1 MKENYNYGVKELN
14 VEKSL
19 IVASNLLKR
28 RMEHQITEFSPN
40 DDQISAS
47 NAQIIGFLVVNKD
60 QEIFQKTIEQAFSLR
75 PSTVSANLRLMET
88 KGFIKREFSKLDARK
103 KRVIP
108 TQKAI
113 DFNEKLCKK
122 GVEIEEEFI
131 EIFNNDEYE
140 ELKSLLLKLIV
151 NMEQKEKSPL

>member
-1 MKENYNYGVKELN
+1 MKKNYNYGVKELN

-19 IVASNLLKR
+19 IVATNLLKR
-28 RMEHQITEFSPN
+28 RMEHQIIEFSPN

-47 NAQIIGFLVVNKD
+47 NAQIIGFLVAN
-60 QEIFQKTIEQAFSLR
+60 QELEIFQKTIEQAFSLR

-103 KRVIP
+103 KKVIP

-113 DFNEKLCKK
+113 DFNDKLCKK
-122 GVEIEEEFI
+122 GVEIEEEFKD
-131 EIFNNDEYE
+131 IFSDDEYDQ
-140 ELKSLLLKLIV
+140 LKSLLLKLII
-151 NMEQKEKSPL
+151 NMEKKEK